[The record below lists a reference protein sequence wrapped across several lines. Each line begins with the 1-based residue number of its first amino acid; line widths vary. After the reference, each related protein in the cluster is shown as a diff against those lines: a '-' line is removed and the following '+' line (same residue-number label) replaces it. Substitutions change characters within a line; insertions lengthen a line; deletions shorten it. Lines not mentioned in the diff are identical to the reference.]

1 MTKKTNR
8 IILITAVAIIV
19 LVAATGYLLWNKP
32 HKNVKDAD
40 AVQITAVDLYN
51 SFITDSAKANALYT
65 DKIVLVVGEVTQVSQ
80 NQEAQQVILIKTA
93 VSGASINCTMEER
106 SATHKTGDHV
116 TIKGVCSGYI
126 SGDAELGLPGDVFLI
141 RGYSIKGK

>member
-1 MTKKTNR
+1 MTKKTKR

-106 SATHKTGDHV
+106 SVTHKTGDSIS
-116 TIKGVCSGYI
+116 IKGVCSGYI